1 MKPADA
7 YIKDFIKDINRS
19 KVIELRSIKNS
30 QVKGS
35 GKGLKLNMTIDEALP
50 ILNTSKSNSFS
61 VVDDDNNVLG
71 SVNLD
76 SAINALARNTKENV
90 AERYK

>member
-1 MKPADA
+1 M
-7 YIKDFIKDINRS
+7 
-19 KVIELRSIKNS
+19 NS